1 MDLKGAV
8 LVVEVGGAELRPLS
22 PLLLQILAPPRALYV
37 ITRSLTSSWRPFG
50 PLDFVLRAL
59 QALSPVRQ
67 ARLRSG
73 PVKIGHFLKMGHIC
87 DFFWDFSFNFL
98 VQIFSVHQRIYDT
111 TLGSRDIAM

>member
-59 QALSPVRQ
+59 RVDK
-67 ARLRSG
+67 
-73 PVKIGHFLKMGHIC
+73 V
-87 DFFWDFSFNFL
+87 L
-98 VQIFSVHQRIYDT
+98 VSAADAET
-111 TLGSRDIAM
+111 SAATP

>member
-22 PLLLQILAPPRALYV
+22 PLLLQILVPPRALYV

-73 PVKIGHFLKMGHIC
+73 PVKIGNFLKMGHFC
-87 DFFWDFSFNFL
+87 ENGPFL
-98 VQIFSVHQRIYDT
+98 
-111 TLGSRDIAM
+111 